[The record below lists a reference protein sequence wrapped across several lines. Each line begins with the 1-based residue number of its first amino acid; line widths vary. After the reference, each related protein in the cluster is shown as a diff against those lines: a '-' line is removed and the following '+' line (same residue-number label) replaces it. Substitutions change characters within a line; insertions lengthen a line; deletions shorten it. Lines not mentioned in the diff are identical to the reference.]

1 MTITAPKDGAEL
13 LALTRLGIEHTS
25 GPYCVRYPRDNV
37 PAAVPALAEIPAV
50 EYGTWEVLRSGQGV
64 ALLAVGTMVLPALE
78 VANALAAEGID
89 ATVVNCRFIKPMD
102 EATLAWVTAH
112 HEAIV
117 TVEEGTVV
125 NGFGAAIAARVELPV
140 EIMGVPD
147 RVIQHANRDQQL
159 VEVGL
164 DTGGIA
170 SRVREVARRI
180 QFAPVRE
187 TA

>member
-1 MTITAPKDGAEL
+1 M
-13 LALTRLGIEHTS
+13 
-25 GPYCVRYPRDNV
+25 
-37 PAAVPALAEIPAV
+37 
-50 EYGTWEVLRSGQGV
+50 
-64 ALLAVGTMVLPALE
+64 
-78 VANALAAEGID
+78 
-89 ATVVNCRFIKPMD
+89 
-102 EATLAWVTAH
+102 
-112 HEAIV
+112 
-117 TVEEGTVV
+117 EEGTVV

-164 DTGGIA
+164 DAGGIA
-170 SRVREVARRI
+170 SRVREVARRT